1 VRAGAAASLGCTA
14 WGRRGFTTLDTAAC
28 CCCAAMMVLV
38 RITDSAWLEGAPVQN
53 EQHESVKS
61 QLLHSQQR
69 ARELEGELASLRA
82 EYQAACSAQ
91 SELVK
96 ERGQLEKRVSE
107 RRRVVG
113 RWVAPLVRRRIG

>member
-1 VRAGAAASLGCTA
+1 
-14 WGRRGFTTLDTAAC
+14 
-28 CCCAAMMVLV
+28 MVLV

-53 EQHESVKS
+53 EQHEAMKA

-69 ARELEGELASLRA
+69 AQELEGELASLRA

-96 ERGQLEKRVSE
+96 ERGQLEKRVSA
-107 RRRVVG
+107 G
-113 RWVAPLVRRRIG
+113 